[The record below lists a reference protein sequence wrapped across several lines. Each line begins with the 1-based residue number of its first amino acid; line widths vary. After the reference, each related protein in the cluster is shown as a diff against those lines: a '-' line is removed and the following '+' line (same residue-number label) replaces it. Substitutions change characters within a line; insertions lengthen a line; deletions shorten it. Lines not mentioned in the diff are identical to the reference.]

1 MRAYRSNVRALL
13 AQGMTKSRLAV
24 LTTLLLLALAATLGL
39 AAVVVDKAHA
49 GDSTA
54 VDDGGFSV
62 RVVEEGG
69 KGRTKGRTIPKPPDT
84 PDVPKGADKPD
95 VPDAPDAPDVD
106 FDFSHTNASDLVRF
120 GEDIEIPAGKVVE
133 GDVVAIGGD
142 ITVYGRVRGDAVAV
156 GGAVHVKDAGAVEGD
171 AVSLGGGVS
180 TTDSATVGGSN
191 VSIGKWDFGGHGW
204 HMLPALGMFG
214 ALGVGVWFL
223 KTIVEILL
231 TLLFAWV
238 ALLLLRPRML
248 RAGEVLGQQFGRSF
262 LMGLLAWAG
271 LVLAVPVGVV
281 TLVVAG
287 AIAIVILCVTI
298 IGIPLALLL
307 VVALVLAIIGLVVA
321 VVLAAFLGYVNGA
334 MYLGRRVLGSRFG
347 AATNPIVAILGGLLT
362 VAVIKGLSEI
372 LGTLGFFLLHPFSI
386 AFAIAAGALCFILT
400 TAGLGAYVVGRFGA
414 TLTVGKDAGSATTYN
429 WGAGTSGTPPPPASP
444 TPPQP
449 PAGPASPPPPETFG

>member
-1 MRAYRSNVRALL
+1 MRAYRSNVRARL

-39 AAVVVDKAHA
+39 AAVVVEKARA

-54 VDDGGFSV
+54 VDDGGFRV

-69 KGRTKGRTIPKPPDT
+69 KGRTRGKIAPKAPDT
-84 PDVPKGADKPD
+84 PDAPKGADTPEA
-95 VPDAPDAPDVD
+95 PDAPDAPDEPD
-106 FDFSHTNASDLVRF
+106 FDFSHTNANDLVRF

-191 VSIGKWDFGGHGW
+191 VSIGKWDFARHGW

-214 ALGVGVWFL
+214 ALGVGMWFL
-223 KTIVEILL
+223 KTIAEILL
-231 TLLFAWV
+231 TLFFAWV
-238 ALLLLRPRML
+238 ALLLLRDRML
-248 RAGEVLGQQFGRSF
+248 RASEVLGQQFGRSF

-281 TLVVAG
+281 TLLVAG

-307 VVALVLAIIGLVVA
+307 VVALVLAIIGLLVA
-321 VVLAAFLGYVNGA
+321 VVLAAFLGYVNGS

-372 LGTLGFFLLHPFSI
+372 LGTLGFFLVHPFSI
-386 AFAIAAGALCFILT
+386 AFAIAAGALTFILT
-400 TAGLGAYVVGRFGA
+400 TAGLGAYVVSRFGGGPFA
-414 TLTVGKDAGSATTYN
+414 TVTIGKSAGSSTTYN
-429 WGAGTSGTPPPPASP
+429 WGSGTPGTPPPPA
-444 TPPQP
+444 
-449 PAGPASPPPPETFG
+449 GPAAPPSPPPPPEPLS